1 MEQIYALYYE
11 WEDERKY
18 FYVGRTGRDPKIRHN
33 EHRLKSRSGTED
45 VYKFIRERL
54 QPSGIDVWD
63 MELLASDDVSSYEDC
78 EDFWVVLMIRA
89 GHDLKNMKHGDA
101 QKIAVLYDLAGEP
114 GDFATVREFVKF
126 RKQVEQDNYERS
138 ERLKASVAGMVDSPR
153 GDLKTILDASLT
165 RYEANNGQAR
175 QRRIKKEARDR
186 ANALEKQAW
195 LGSMRNLFE
204 IPSDSVDKQ

>member
-18 FYVGRTGRDPKIRHN
+18 FYVGRTGRDPAIRKN
-33 EHRLKSRSGTED
+33 EHRLKSKSGTED

-63 MELLASDDVSSYEDC
+63 MELLESDNTSSYEDC

-101 QKIAVLYDLAGEP
+101 QKIAALYDLADAA
-114 GDFATVREFVKF
+114 GDFATVREFSKF
-126 RKQVEQDNYERS
+126 RRQVEQDNYERS

-153 GDLKTILDASLT
+153 GDLADILTAAKQRYALT
-165 RYEANNGQAR
+165 DRTAR
-175 QRRIKKEARDR
+175 ERRIKKEARDR
-186 ANALEKQAW
+186 ANALEKQEW